1 MKVAR
6 PKVRL
11 NECNV
16 NDGFLSTVSTGLP
29 GNKTEN
35 PASSGANVT
44 QGDGSPCDLVTL
56 ATLTNNSRTK
66 IILYTTTGIYSIDKA
81 SSTCSCSRITRSP
94 RSVVEIVGYA
104 PGFTRKHWAAIR
116 API

>member
-6 PKVRL
+6 PSVRL

-16 NDGFLSTVSTGLP
+16 NDGFLSIVSTGLP
-29 GNKTEN
+29 ANKTEN

-44 QGDGSPCDLVTL
+44 HGDGSPCDP

-66 IILYTTTGIYSIDKA
+66 IILYTTTEIYSIDRA

-104 PGFTRKHWAAIR
+104 PGFTRKHCAAIR